1 MTVKAQYDILLQVG
15 FKKPVRAIPKYAI
28 ISLKKRTKGAKGALK
43 EKNAHRFRPG
53 TVALREIRRYQKSTE
68 LLIRKL
74 PFQRLVREIAANHN
88 VCRSTYIPLLLFAY
102 PTSSERVTIPR
113 KGRPRSSGRFGGLSH
128 LVIPRWPGSCNSC
141 QTHHCPSQGRC
152 FGNEVTQGEHQAFLK

>member
-1 MTVKAQYDILLQVG
+1 MQVG
-15 FKKPVRAIPKYAI
+15 FKKPVRASPKYAI
-28 ISLKKRTKGAKGALK
+28 ISLKKRTKGIKGALK

-88 VCRSTYIPLLLFAY
+88 VCGDLTYIPLSLLAY
-102 PTSSERVTIPR
+102 PTSSERVAIPR
-113 KGRPRSSGRFGGLSH
+113 KGRPRSSGRFRGVSH
-128 LVIPRWPGSCNSC
+128 LS
-141 QTHHCPSQGRC
+141 
-152 FGNEVTQGEHQAFLK
+152 L